1 MNRIERTITALA
13 ALALAA
19 VGVLLA
25 LGTLP
30 SRVEAQE
37 SGRLGPWILCWGL
50 AWIAAFS
57 AVAVAGFLLAPRA
70 PGDPS

>member
-1 MNRIERTITALA
+1 MNLIERAITAFA

-19 VGVLLA
+19 IGVLVA

-30 SRVEAQE
+30 SRVEAEE
-37 SGRLGPWILCWGL
+37 SGRLIPWMLCWAL

-57 AVAVAGFLLAPRA
+57 AVAVAGFLLAPPRRTR
-70 PGDPS
+70 

>member
-13 ALALAA
+13 ALALATI
-19 VGVLLA
+19 GVLIA

-30 SRVEAQE
+30 SRAEAEQ
-37 SGRLGPWILCWGL
+37 SGRIGPWILCWGL

-57 AVAVAGFLLAPRA
+57 AVAIAGFLLAPPRTR
-70 PGDPS
+70 